1 MVLAKHGGFTT
12 YPLEFVALG
21 LLMNHPKHG
30 YVLYQDF
37 TQAFDLIWHAEQ
49 AKFYGVLAALEEK
62 EYLRTTTELQVKRP
76 ARKVYHITDSGK
88 GAFLTW
94 VRQPVTSMRA
104 VRVEFIAKL
113 RFYSLL
119 KLHGADE
126 FIDNQIAT
134 MRTMLKEWELRPDD
148 LKQQETDLVRAWVI
162 DFRRRQAVFMIE
174 WLAVCQKDV
183 DKLLTVEDPHF
194 SSW

>member
-1 MVLAKHGGFTT
+1 MAVAKHGGFTT

-30 YVLYQDF
+30 YALYQDF
-37 TQAFDLIWHAEQ
+37 TQAFDQIWHAEQ

-62 EYLRTTTELQVKRP
+62 GYLRTTTELQENRP
-76 ARKVYHITDSGK
+76 ARKVHHITDSGRT
-88 GAFLTW
+88 AFISW

-119 KLHGADE
+119 RLPGADE

-134 MRTMLKEWELRPDD
+134 LQAMLKEWKDCPND
-148 LKQQETDLVRAWVI
+148 LQQQETDLVRAWI
-162 DFRRRQAVFMIE
+162 GDFRKRQAVFMIE
-174 WLAVCQKDV
+174 WLTVCKIEV
-183 DKLLTVEDPHF
+183 DKLFPVEDLHLSPK
-194 SSW
+194 